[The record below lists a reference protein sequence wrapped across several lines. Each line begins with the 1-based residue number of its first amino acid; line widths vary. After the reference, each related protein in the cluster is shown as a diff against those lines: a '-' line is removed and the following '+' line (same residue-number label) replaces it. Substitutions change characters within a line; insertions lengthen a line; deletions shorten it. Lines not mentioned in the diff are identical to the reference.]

1 MTRRTLLWLA
11 AAAVLSVVVSAQ
23 VIAQQAGV
31 AGDRAGAAAIP
42 TVAPGMDVLAGIELV
57 PLRIRG
63 NDYRRSAY
71 GDAWDDDNG
80 APGGRNGCDTRSE
93 ILDRDLMDKTYVTTK
108 RCAAAVAS
116 GTLRDPYTNA
126 TIAFLRGNQVGAS
139 VQIDH
144 IVPLAFA
151 WDMGARD
158 WDDAKRKRF
167 ANDPANLLAV
177 AGKANQDKG
186 DLPPGEWMPPNTAF
200 WCVYAMQFIE
210 VLRGYQLP
218 VDEPSARELR
228 NAAASCPN
236 S

>member
-1 MTRRTLLWLA
+1 VKRRTLLWLA
-11 AAAVLSVVVSAQ
+11 ALAAVA
-23 VIAQQAGV
+23 VIV
-31 AGDRAGAAAIP
+31 AGQVLLAAGRADLSARADAP
-42 TVAPGMDVLAGIELV
+42 TVRPGADVLAGVTVV
-57 PLRIRG
+57 PARIRG
-63 NDYRRSAY
+63 FDYRRSAY
-71 GDAWDDDNG
+71 GEAWDDDTS
-80 APGGRNGCDTRSE
+80 APGGRNQCDTRND
-93 ILDRDLMDKTYVTTK
+93 ILNRDLADKAYVMTK
-108 RCAAAVAS
+108 RCAQAVAS

-126 TIAFLRGNQVGAS
+126 TVAFVRGNQVGAS

-158 WDDAKRKRF
+158 WTDEMRKRF

-177 AGKANQDKG
+177 AGQANQDKG

-200 WCVYAMQFIE
+200 WCQYGMQFIE
-210 VLRGYQLP
+210 VLRGYRLP
-218 VDEPSARELR
+218 VDEPSARQLK